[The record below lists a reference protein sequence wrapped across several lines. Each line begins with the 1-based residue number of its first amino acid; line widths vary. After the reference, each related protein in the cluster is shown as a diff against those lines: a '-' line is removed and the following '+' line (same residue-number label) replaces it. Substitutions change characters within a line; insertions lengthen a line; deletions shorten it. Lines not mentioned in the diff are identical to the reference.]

1 MRIIGG
7 GARGDFWAQML
18 ADVFGLEVLRPVYRE
33 EATSLGAAICGGVG
47 IGLYRGIE
55 VAKELVRIRDRF
67 APREEE
73 KSVYDRVYPTF
84 VRSYLALREV
94 FEELGRGRS

>member
-1 MRIIGG
+1 MQEAHTSGVVI
-7 GARGDFWAQML
+7 
-18 ADVFGLEVLRPVYRE
+18 VYRE
-33 EATSLGAAICGGVG
+33 EATSLGAAICGRVG

-55 VAKELVRIRDRF
+55 VAKELVRIRDQF

-84 VRSYLALREV
+84 VKSYLALREV
-94 FEELGRGRS
+94 FEELGGKD